1 MQNILAEVGEIIL
14 GHTFRGAIVDTPNGN
29 YYVLQAKNI
38 RGEGTLEAKDLT
50 ATFLD
55 GTKMK
60 ALARDRDVVLSNR
73 GTFRAAVFKD
83 ARQNVLAASSIY
95 LIRIRDHAQCLP
107 EYLAIFL
114 NSHEGQNLLEGMN
127 RGTLIK
133 SLPKKSLLGLSVPL
147 PALHVQKTVIDIQ
160 KNYAARADLYERK
173 LRLEEQI
180 ANQTIASLISQ

>member
-1 MQNILAEVGEIIL
+1 MHKILAEVGEIIL

-29 YYVLQAKNI
+29 YCVLQAKNI
-38 RGEGTLEAKDLT
+38 RGEGTIETQDLT
-50 ATFLD
+50 ATLLE

-60 ALARDRDVVLSNR
+60 ALVRDGDVVLSNR

-83 ARQNVLAASSIY
+83 TRQNVLAASSIY

-133 SLPKKSLLGLSVPL
+133 SLPKRSLSELRVPVPSTL
-147 PALHVQKTVIDIQ
+147 KQKAVIDIY
-160 KNYAARADLYERK
+160 NNFYARAGLYERK
-173 LRLEEQI
+173 SLLEKNI
-180 ANQTIASLISQ
+180 ANQAITTLISQ